1 MPLPALKNP
10 GKTGFTLIELL
21 VVIAI
26 ISLLASLLLPALS
39 KAKESGRAALCK
51 SNMRQISLGML
62 MYVDENND
70 YIPWP
75 GEIDRNW
82 APDWVF
88 GGQADT
94 FANNPRMWRNPG
106 YGFHAEAG
114 SVFSYVTSLP
124 RMRYSEKF
132 TNVFPVYRCPSTG
145 PLGRAQRVN
154 YSMNGELD
162 PNGPNSPGVRHSAV
176 INPSQKLLLLNEDP
190 ATMKNASFNPGGTAI
205 SGRFVTHNG
214 RINVAYIEGHIET
227 MKHQKVMDIQRPS
240 LARFYFDPYYDP
252 YPRQ

>member
-1 MPLPALKNP
+1 MICRLGQRPSLK
-10 GKTGFTLIELL
+10 GFTLVELL
-21 VVIAI
+21 VVIVI
-26 ISLLASLLLPALS
+26 IGILASLLLPALS

-106 YGFHAEAG
+106 YGFLAE
-114 SVFSYVTSLP
+114 
-124 RMRYSEKF
+124 
-132 TNVFPVYRCPSTG
+132 
-145 PLGRAQRVN
+145 
-154 YSMNGELD
+154 
-162 PNGPNSPGVRHSAV
+162 
-176 INPSQKLLLLNEDP
+176 
-190 ATMKNASFNPGGTAI
+190 
-205 SGRFVTHNG
+205 
-214 RINVAYIEGHIET
+214 
-227 MKHQKVMDIQRPS
+227 
-240 LARFYFDPYYDP
+240 
-252 YPRQ
+252 